1 MKDTDQN
8 TKQLE
13 PLEQLFEAAQQNNA
27 EKVKSLLAVQPELA
41 NTENKDGL
49 TPLGYAAH
57 FGSTESVHALIEH
70 GADVNA
76 ISHSLISFIPCNTA
90 LHAALAGERSVEVI
104 KLLLEHGAS
113 TSTLDSDGQQALH
126 TAAFHTDQTA
136 IIDLLL
142 EYGADVKASNTS
154 GEIALD
160 IAKQRGHTSVAARL
174 EQAMAKLS

>member
-1 MKDTDQN
+1 MKDTDQSP
-8 TKQLE
+8 KQLE
-13 PLEQLFEAAQQNNA
+13 SLEQLFEAAQQNDV
-27 EKVKSLLAVQPELA
+27 EKIKSLLAVQPELA

-57 FGSTESVHALIEH
+57 FGHSESVHALIEH
-70 GADVNA
+70 GAEVNA

-104 KLLLEHGAS
+104 QLLLEHGAS
-113 TSTLDSDGQQALH
+113 TSILDSDGQQALH

-142 EYGADVKASNTS
+142 EYGADVTALNTS

-160 IAKQRGHTSVAARL
+160 IAKQRSHTSVAARL
-174 EQAMAKLS
+174 EQTMAKLS

>member
-8 TKQLE
+8 TNQLE
-13 PLEQLFEAAQQNNA
+13 ALEQLFEAAQQNNV
-27 EKVKSLLAVQPELA
+27 EKVKSLLAVQPEMA

-57 FGSTESVHALIEH
+57 FGQTESAQALIEH

-113 TSTLDSDGQQALH
+113 TSITDSDGQQALH

-142 EYGADVKASNTS
+142 EYGADVRAPNTS
-154 GEIALD
+154 GEIAQD
-160 IAKQRGHTSVAARL
+160 IAKQRGHASVATRL